1 MRGRCLRVYSF
12 FHPKYLRG
20 VAIWLTARFC
30 YTWLHQGKLE
40 ATAETLINERGRQMA
55 TILKTADV
63 VSAKATTETVNKVSR
78 YAEVKALIANLEK
91 EETQLKADIL
101 EAFGEATLLT
111 HRNLEVA
118 RLDERTRTTNDSKKL
133 AELFPEAYEATK
145 RSTAYM
151 VIFKIFR

>member
-1 MRGRCLRVYSF
+1 
-12 FHPKYLRG
+12 
-20 VAIWLTARFC
+20 
-30 YTWLHQGKLE
+30 
-40 ATAETLINERGRQMA
+40 MA
-55 TILKTADV
+55 TILRTADV

-145 RSTAYM
+145 RATAYK
-151 VIFKIFR
+151 VIINIFR

>member
-1 MRGRCLRVYSF
+1 
-12 FHPKYLRG
+12 
-20 VAIWLTARFC
+20 
-30 YTWLHQGKLE
+30 
-40 ATAETLINERGRQMA
+40 MA
-55 TILKTADV
+55 TILKTAEV

-145 RSTAYM
+145 RATVYK
-151 VIFKIFR
+151 VIINIFR